1 MIPIIIVN
9 WNGIEDTKECVSSV
23 LELKG
28 IEYKI
33 FLVDNGS
40 QEEEVLELQALY
52 SKHPKISLH
61 TNPNN
66 LGFSKAHIK
75 IYFDELSGLDTKYI
89 ALLNNDTAIEPNWLS
104 ELVELAEKKKADM
117 ISSKM
122 ISYFERDL
130 IDNTGHLMLNT
141 GEILPIGHGENIENH
156 ESIIENFGPCAGAC
170 LYSKKMIDEIGFFDS
185 YFTTGYEDAE
195 FGLRAM
201 VAGYKSVYAPE
212 AIVYHKK
219 GQSVKKVFNFEYSTM
234 IQTSILYSFF
244 KNVPTINILLALP
257 FIFVKNVLLFIVN
270 ILWWRKKFL
279 MVQLKSWVTI
289 LNVIRTILIKRKEAK
304 SKQKNR
310 ISTFEFI
317 KRTKFFFFFDLKRF
331 WRIFIKRES
340 SAIDQYGHQEN

>member
-28 IEYKI
+28 TEYKI
-33 FLVDNGS
+33 YLIDNGS
-40 QEEEVLELQALY
+40 NEEEVIALQSLY
-52 SKHPKISLH
+52 SDHPKISLH
-61 TNPNN
+61 TNMNN
-66 LGFSKAHIK
+66 IGFSKAHIK
-75 IYFDELSGLDTKYI
+75 IYYEELEDQNFEYI
-89 ALLNNDTAIEPNWLS
+89 ALLNNDTSIESNWLT
-104 ELVELAEKKKADM
+104 ELVKIAKLENADLV
-117 ISSKM
+117 SSKM
-122 ISYFERDL
+122 ISYFERDT
-130 IDNTGHLMLNT
+130 IDNTGHIMLNT

-156 ESIIENFGPCAGAC
+156 NSVIENFGPCAGAC

-195 FGLRAM
+195 YGLRAII
-201 VAGYKSVYAPE
+201 AGYKSVYAPK

-257 FIFVKNVLLFIVN
+257 HLLIKNVILFIVN

-310 ISTFEFI
+310 ISTIEFI

-331 WRIFIKRES
+331 WRIFIKREAS
-340 SAIDQYGHQEN
+340 SIDQYGHQVK